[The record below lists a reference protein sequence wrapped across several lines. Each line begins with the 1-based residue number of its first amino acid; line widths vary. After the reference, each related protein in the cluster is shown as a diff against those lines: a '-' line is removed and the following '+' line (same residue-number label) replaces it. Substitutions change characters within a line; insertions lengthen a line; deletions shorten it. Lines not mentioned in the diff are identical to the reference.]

1 MDDRFDIRVSSG
13 SRLLVD
19 VRGFS
24 LGRGEIT
31 LLFGESGIGKSLIGK
46 ALFGIVDD
54 PLLRVEING
63 IDADRYHAA
72 PDVAARKKDGFFV
85 FQEPSSHLN
94 PLATLDA
101 QMREGDLAA
110 CDDPVRVV
118 GTLWGQDEQRDL
130 ARILPVFPTAYRPSG
145 GEKQRILIGMAFEK
159 MELAASSGE
168 QRRGLFVFD
177 EPTGSLDREARD
189 RFLDGLFGHY
199 RHGKGT
205 VLLITHDYSM
215 IGYVRKRHP
224 AMEQH
229 VSYRELRR
237 DGAGLSLADFRPADY
252 LQWLEGI
259 RPKVAKHVSGPPLL
273 SVESGL
279 RVFGKK
285 LGFHGPGD
293 RSERSHLEIRS
304 GDLVYLKARSGAGK
318 TTVAKIIMG
327 LQRADYFRMN
337 FDGIRLGEVSPPRYW
352 EKKLWGKKMTMVFQH
367 ADEALNLKSTVGQ
380 SLAILPVESTQT
392 EEGRRGILASLFDDG
407 SLPTLAR
414 KRVSYLSGGQKQRLN
429 LLRAFAL
436 STSFL
441 ILDEPLNALDFR
453 SITRVL
459 QAIERRRELGQG
471 ILLISHN
478 EDIFQALIP
487 PELTYTLV
495 EE

>member
-1 MDDRFDIRVSSG
+1 MDERFDIRVSSG

-24 LGRGEIT
+24 LRRGEIT

-46 ALFGIVDD
+46 ALFGIMDD
-54 PLLRVEING
+54 PLLHVEING
-63 IDADRYHAA
+63 IDADRYYAA
-72 PDVAARKKDGFFV
+72 PEVAASKRDGFFV

-94 PLATLDA
+94 PLETLDA

-118 GTLWGQDEQRDL
+118 GTLWGEDEQRDL

-205 VLLITHDYSM
+205 ILLITHDYSM

-252 LQWLEGI
+252 LQWL
-259 RPKVAKHVSGPPLL
+259 
-273 SVESGL
+273 
-279 RVFGKK
+279 
-285 LGFHGPGD
+285 
-293 RSERSHLEIRS
+293 
-304 GDLVYLKARSGAGK
+304 
-318 TTVAKIIMG
+318 
-327 LQRADYFRMN
+327 
-337 FDGIRLGEVSPPRYW
+337 
-352 EKKLWGKKMTMVFQH
+352 
-367 ADEALNLKSTVGQ
+367 
-380 SLAILPVESTQT
+380 
-392 EEGRRGILASLFDDG
+392 
-407 SLPTLAR
+407 
-414 KRVSYLSGGQKQRLN
+414 
-429 LLRAFAL
+429 
-436 STSFL
+436 
-441 ILDEPLNALDFR
+441 
-453 SITRVL
+453 
-459 QAIERRRELGQG
+459 
-471 ILLISHN
+471 
-478 EDIFQALIP
+478 
-487 PELTYTLV
+487 
-495 EE
+495 

>member
-1 MDDRFDIRVSSG
+1 
-13 SRLLVD
+13 
-19 VRGFS
+19 
-24 LGRGEIT
+24 
-31 LLFGESGIGKSLIGK
+31 
-46 ALFGIVDD
+46 
-54 PLLRVEING
+54 
-63 IDADRYHAA
+63 
-72 PDVAARKKDGFFV
+72 
-85 FQEPSSHLN
+85 
-94 PLATLDA
+94 
-101 QMREGDLAA
+101 
-110 CDDPVRVV
+110 
-118 GTLWGQDEQRDL
+118 
-130 ARILPVFPTAYRPSG
+130 
-145 GEKQRILIGMAFEK
+145 
-159 MELAASSGE
+159 
-168 QRRGLFVFD
+168 
-177 EPTGSLDREARD
+177 
-189 RFLDGLFGHY
+189 
-199 RHGKGT
+199 
-205 VLLITHDYSM
+205 
-215 IGYVRKRHP
+215 
-224 AMEQH
+224 
-229 VSYRELRR
+229 
-237 DGAGLSLADFRPADY
+237 
-252 LQWLEGI
+252 
-259 RPKVAKHVSGPPLL
+259 
-273 SVESGL
+273 VESGL